1 MDKQLLLVHALKC
14 FSIDAEYII
23 YLPTLF
29 IFRISHNMLLYLQ
42 AFFTL
47 FLLNLKINIALEK
60 LAFGALPR

>member
-29 IFRISHNMLLYLQ
+29 IFRISHISLQ